1 MQLPGEK
8 TPAPKPAKPVPK
20 TRDENKCNRCGA
32 CVRACPAQAIGPDL
46 HVDECKCIHCMHCV
60 AVCPAGAIQCDT
72 SALEAYLTEH
82 FSSRR
87 EVELFL

>member
-1 MQLPGEK
+1 M
-8 TPAPKPAKPVPK
+8 
-20 TRDENKCNRCGA
+20 
-32 CVRACPAQAIGPDL
+32 
-46 HVDECKCIHCMHCV
+46 DECKCIHCMHCV